1 MNKLI
6 EAIGQVLENQQL
18 NLVLTED
25 GYDWCPKDNTWGSE
39 YLSLLDSEGIRMRWE
54 DEPRAEDV
62 ADWVRANVAEWVTST
77 IYDQERYGD
86 DLDRLAF
93 LKGLLEKL

>member
-1 MNKLI
+1 
-6 EAIGQVLENQQL
+6 
-18 NLVLTED
+18 
-25 GYDWCPKDNTWGSE
+25 
-39 YLSLLDSEGIRMRWE
+39 
-54 DEPRAEDV
+54 
-62 ADWVRANVAEWVTST
+62 VTST